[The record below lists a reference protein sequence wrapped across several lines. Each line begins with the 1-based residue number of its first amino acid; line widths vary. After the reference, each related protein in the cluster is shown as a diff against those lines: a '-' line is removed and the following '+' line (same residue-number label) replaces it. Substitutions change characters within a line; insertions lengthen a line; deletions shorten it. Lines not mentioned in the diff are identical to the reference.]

1 MTNNSNIYDID
12 GNLIRSINDT
22 HKWTVKEC
30 QDKIE
35 EYRKKIL
42 EIGEKDPKS
51 VVYATYMRNLAQY
64 IMTLYATM
72 TADELN
78 AEIEKAKKQASTDEQ
93 VKEAIEQLK
102 QDVETEEKPTV
113 MDEYVPFEEIN
124 NNDEKN

>member
-51 VVYATYMRNLAQY
+51 VVYATYMRNLTQY
-64 IMTLYATM
+64 IMVLYSNM
-72 TADELN
+72 TAEELN
-78 AEIEKAKKQASTDEQ
+78 AEIENAKNQISTEEK

-102 QDVETEEKPTV
+102 KDVEAEEKPTV
-113 MDEYVPFEEIN
+113 MDEYVPFEEIK
-124 NNDEKN
+124 DDK

>member
-51 VVYATYMRNLAQY
+51 VVYATYMRNLTQY
-64 IMTLYATM
+64 IMVLYSNM
-72 TADELN
+72 TAEELN
-78 AEIEKAKKQASTDEQ
+78 AEIENAKKQISTEEQ

-102 QDVETEEKPTV
+102 KDVEAEEKPTV
-113 MDEYVPFEEIN
+113 MDEYVPFEEVKDN
-124 NNDEKN
+124 E

>member
-42 EIGEKDPKS
+42 EVGEKNPKS
-51 VVYATYMRNLAQY
+51 IVYATYMRNLSQY
-64 IMTLYATM
+64 IMMLYANM
-72 TADELN
+72 TAEELN
-78 AEIEKAKKQASTDEQ
+78 AEIEANKAKIATEEK
-93 VKEAIEQLK
+93 VKEAIEELK
-102 QDVETEEKPTV
+102 KEVEAEEKPTV
-113 MDEYVPFEEIN
+113 MDEYVQFEEIN
-124 NNDEKN
+124 NDK

>member
-51 VVYATYMRNLAQY
+51 VVYATYMRNLTQY
-64 IMTLYATM
+64 IMVLYSNM
-72 TADELN
+72 TAEELN
-78 AEIEKAKKQASTDEQ
+78 AEIENAKKQISTEEQ

-102 QDVETEEKPTV
+102 NDVEAEEKPTV
-113 MDEYVPFEEIN
+113 MDEYVPFEEVK
-124 NNDEKN
+124 DDK